1 MNCRNVDLSCINKK
15 NSSSSKALKL
25 GCSKCKNES
34 SYSIE
39 CLFIFNLWTRQ
50 LSTRS
55 IKFFVFLCIVFLFT
69 KYACIFENRLLDKP
83 LVPEFLFC
91 FELNSSFT
99 HAVAAMTK
107 KKRSAWALNYW
118 INLENFQM
126 RRMATTGQIVL
137 CIKSNIICVLQFS
150 VAIFLIKCTE
160 FFFKC
165 ECQFC
170 AYKVKRM

>member
-107 KKRSAWALNYW
+107 KKEKCVSVELLDQFGKFPNASNGDNRTN
-118 INLENFQM
+118 
-126 RRMATTGQIVL
+126 RIVH
-137 CIKSNIICVLQFS
+137 
-150 VAIFLIKCTE
+150 
-160 FFFKC
+160 
-165 ECQFC
+165 
-170 AYKVKRM
+170 